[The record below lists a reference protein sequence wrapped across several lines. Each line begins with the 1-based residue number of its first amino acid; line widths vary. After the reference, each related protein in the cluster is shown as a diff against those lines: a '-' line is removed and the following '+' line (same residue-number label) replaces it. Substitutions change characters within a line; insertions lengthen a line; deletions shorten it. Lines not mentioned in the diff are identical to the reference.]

1 MLAFKRKYSSPFLK
15 RPLGFTDGMLSV
27 FDLFGT
33 GLTSMTEEYFKQRES
48 ERKRA
53 RSEIVAIRV
62 YLANVGGDLQKAID
76 EITREELINGVEV
89 HVKKKARQARA
100 HQE

>member
-1 MLAFKRKYSSPFLK
+1 MAYRRKYTSPFLK
-15 RPLGFTDGMLSV
+15 RPLGFLDGMLSV

-33 GLTSMTEEYFKQRES
+33 GLTAMTDEYLKERED
-48 ERKRA
+48 ERKRV
-53 RSEIVAIRV
+53 RNQIVTIRV

-89 HVKKKARQARA
+89 HVKGETPKAQQ
-100 HQE
+100 HTS